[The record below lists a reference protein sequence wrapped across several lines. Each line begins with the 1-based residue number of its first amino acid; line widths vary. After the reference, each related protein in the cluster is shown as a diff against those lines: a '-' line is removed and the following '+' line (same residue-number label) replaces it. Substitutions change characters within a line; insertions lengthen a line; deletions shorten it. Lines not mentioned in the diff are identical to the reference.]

1 MRTLK
6 DFGQKVKLHVF
17 RKSKPQANLATHIPC
32 RPSACRGDFQAKD
45 DHFCGKYSV
54 DVSQR
59 LSDIIWVSIAPSP
72 TPSPEK
78 FGSHSWASSSNFQES
93 SQNWARHEPS
103 ALPLTNLALSKRHSD
118 IVKAHHGAFR
128 HLGPA
133 PRSTDRI
140 FDGISHLQFSDES
153 FSSTSLKLLRLR
165 HRCR

>member
-1 MRTLK
+1 MSSVSL
-6 DFGQKVKLHVF
+6 Q
-17 RKSKPQANLATHIPC
+17 
-32 RPSACRGDFQAKD
+32 GDFQAKD

-78 FGSHSWASSSNFQES
+78 FGSHSWASSSDFQES

-118 IVKAHHGAFR
+118 IATSLRRITAPFVILGQHRGALIASLMAFPTYSSQMNSF
-128 HLGPA
+128 HQLHSNCWGCDIDAGSHKP
-133 PRSTDRI
+133 RI
-140 FDGISHLQFSDES
+140 FSGIL
-153 FSSTSLKLLRLR
+153 
-165 HRCR
+165 